1 MANISSAQTSS
12 HLPTI
17 LSLPGRITRDNVDAP
32 VVARL
37 TRKNNA
43 ETSAAKF

>member
-1 MANISSAQTSS
+1 MANISSAQMSS
-12 HLPTI
+12 HVPTI
-17 LSLPGRITRDNVDAP
+17 LSLPGRMTRDNVDEP
-32 VVARL
+32 VVVRL